1 MAFLHEGIVQDA
13 ARCWHNNVIAKLFGD
28 FVPDSDTMES
38 HGDQRINKIRD
49 LLKSHPRGLSIS
61 EIADTL
67 GLQRH
72 LVSKDLGYLHKM
84 GQVELQTIGTSKV
97 YTTTAKVPLAG
108 ILDYFSDMILV
119 LDEDFVIIEVNA
131 PLLHTVNLVRND
143 VIGKKIYGHPSP
155 LIAGLKP
162 GAFPEGGIEELNV
175 CLPDED
181 GSTEIHHFKARYVPM
196 VYENTSPG
204 MIIFIEDITKQ
215 TRYRDAFLL
224 SEAHYKAIVEN
235 QAELIF
241 RFLPDGTLTFTNWRC
256 AQTFGMT
263 ESNIRGNTI
272 FNFLP
277 GNEADRFRDAIM
289 GLTAREP
296 GVRISSRLETTEGYR
311 PYSIAVQAIHN
322 DAGRLLGY
330 HGIARDITAEQIAEE
345 ERRSHVAH
353 LDFLCRSSC
362 DFMAFSREKD
372 LIQYLAAGIRELVP
386 NAVQFIF
393 TYDRRTREMVT
404 KSIINE
410 EGVDLLDTDFAGSP
424 IRFPVSPS
432 VLRSEPELRQAFVG
446 KLTKISKELIASIL
460 GNNLHD
466 RFSALTGERKT
477 YVTLGIGEG
486 EIVGAVAISLPTME
500 TLENRTLV
508 ETFIR
513 MGMLTYQRLVA
524 WRSYSRSDNRFRIIT
539 EKAYLPIAII
549 NPEGKYLY
557 VNNSFIEMFGYT
569 LEDIPTGSMWFLKA
583 FPDADIMQKALDLWI
598 SDLKKSIIG
607 EIRSRQFRVRCKDG
621 SFKSVIF
628 HPVTL
633 PDGCQLVFYEDI
645 SNQEEAQKDRNLL
658 AEIVRSSHDAI
669 IGMTTSGRI
678 KTWNPGAKRIFGYTA
693 EEVVGRDIDIIFP
706 QHRIHE
712 KDILLKKVL
721 QGEYISG
728 FETERKKK
736 DGRII
741 DVSVTIS
748 PIYDRNDQIIGIST
762 IIKDISARKA
772 EERLQK
778 LESRYRDMVDSINVG
793 VYRST
798 GDPEGRFLW
807 GNTSLVRILGYPS
820 IQSVQNVP
828 VSDLF
833 IKAHGREELLRD
845 LREKGFVRNREIL
858 LKRGDGS
865 VAYVL
870 VTALATFGSSGEITY
885 INGIV
890 EDVTEQRVLARKLA
904 SLGNTIPDH

>member
-1 MAFLHEGIVQDA
+1 
-13 ARCWHNNVIAKLFGD
+13 
-28 FVPDSDTMES
+28 
-38 HGDQRINKIRD
+38 
-49 LLKSHPRGLSIS
+49 
-61 EIADTL
+61 
-67 GLQRH
+67 
-72 LVSKDLGYLHKM
+72 
-84 GQVELQTIGTSKV
+84 
-97 YTTTAKVPLAG
+97 
-108 ILDYFSDMILV
+108 
-119 LDEDFVIIEVNA
+119 
-131 PLLHTVNLVRND
+131 
-143 VIGKKIYGHPSP
+143 
-155 LIAGLKP
+155 
-162 GAFPEGGIEELNV
+162 
-175 CLPDED
+175 
-181 GSTEIHHFKARYVPM
+181 
-196 VYENTSPG
+196 
-204 MIIFIEDITKQ
+204 
-215 TRYRDAFLL
+215 
-224 SEAHYKAIVEN
+224 
-235 QAELIF
+235 
-241 RFLPDGTLTFTNWRC
+241 
-256 AQTFGMT
+256 
-263 ESNIRGNTI
+263 
-272 FNFLP
+272 
-277 GNEADRFRDAIM
+277 
-289 GLTAREP
+289 
-296 GVRISSRLETTEGYR
+296 
-311 PYSIAVQAIHN
+311 
-322 DAGRLLGY
+322 
-330 HGIARDITAEQIAEE
+330 
-345 ERRSHVAH
+345 
-353 LDFLCRSSC
+353 
-362 DFMAFSREKD
+362 
-372 LIQYLAAGIRELVP
+372 
-386 NAVQFIF
+386 
-393 TYDRRTREMVT
+393 
-404 KSIINE
+404 
-410 EGVDLLDTDFAGSP
+410 
-424 IRFPVSPS
+424 
-432 VLRSEPELRQAFVG
+432 
-446 KLTKISKELIASIL
+446 
-460 GNNLHD
+460 
-466 RFSALTGERKT
+466 
-477 YVTLGIGEG
+477 
-486 EIVGAVAISLPTME
+486 
-500 TLENRTLV
+500 
-508 ETFIR
+508 
-513 MGMLTYQRLVA
+513 
-524 WRSYSRSDNRFRIIT
+524 
-539 EKAYLPIAII
+539 
-549 NPEGKYLY
+549 
-557 VNNSFIEMFGYT
+557 
-569 LEDIPTGSMWFLKA
+569 
-583 FPDADIMQKALDLWI
+583 
-598 SDLKKSIIG
+598 
-607 EIRSRQFRVRCKDG
+607 VRCKDG